1 MKIPFLAAFMESLDR
16 LDGASGV
23 LKRVVVFITLPFV
36 ALLSGLYAGSS
47 EAIRVLAQ
55 GPFKFFFGILIFP
68 FLFTFRISTD
78 ARSDLLWCLPAI
90 IAGISI
96 AGLAILTFAQ
106 GDRIQQRYRM
116 NAVSAI
122 RQGEFER
129 GKFFSQRVLTAK
141 GEANDSDQFRLAICM
156 LQTHQNELGQ
166 QIINDLAPDDH
177 PGFPPAHRLK
187 ALNLA
192 TLTDRTDSASHA
204 ESLRFHLSHAEDNNS
219 EEIQTA
225 YAVYYL
231 ATDQV
236 LRAINYLKIA
246 AQKNPS
252 HYHTIA
258 SIHGER
264 DEEAQ
269 RLEAL
274 RDAEDAYRELVKQDP
289 SSQPNRIA
297 LAKTLSRLEKYPEAE
312 KFLLEGLAINDTPL
326 IRRSLSEYCL
336 LRHSLAKDFD
346 EQLGYL
352 QKSIDFDI
360 NFLPAYQALV
370 RQFQVQMEEDP
381 GKADQLEEL
390 LRDNLASGKNTA
402 LAHFAMSNVKS
413 KKGDKAR
420 AAFHSEKAY
429 ELDPRFGVVANN
441 LAWFLVND
449 TENPDLDRAFELSSE
464 VVKRYP
470 NNPAMLDTHATV
482 LMKQEKYDEA
492 LVHFEKALAVIRDK
506 KIVHTKL
513 AFVYEKLGMD
523 DMKEVHL
530 RKAAQLESPK

>member
-47 EAIRVLAQ
+47 EAVRILAQ

-156 LQTHQNELGQ
+156 LQTQQSELGQ

-192 TLTDRTDSASHA
+192 TLTDRTDSARHA

-264 DEEAQ
+264 
-269 RLEAL
+269 
-274 RDAEDAYRELVKQDP
+274 
-289 SSQPNRIA
+289 
-297 LAKTLSRLEKYPEAE
+297 
-312 KFLLEGLAINDTPL
+312 
-326 IRRSLSEYCL
+326 
-336 LRHSLAKDFD
+336 
-346 EQLGYL
+346 
-352 QKSIDFDI
+352 
-360 NFLPAYQALV
+360 
-370 RQFQVQMEEDP
+370 
-381 GKADQLEEL
+381 
-390 LRDNLASGKNTA
+390 
-402 LAHFAMSNVKS
+402 
-413 KKGDKAR
+413 
-420 AAFHSEKAY
+420 
-429 ELDPRFGVVANN
+429 
-441 LAWFLVND
+441 
-449 TENPDLDRAFELSSE
+449 
-464 VVKRYP
+464 
-470 NNPAMLDTHATV
+470 
-482 LMKQEKYDEA
+482 
-492 LVHFEKALAVIRDK
+492 
-506 KIVHTKL
+506 
-513 AFVYEKLGMD
+513 
-523 DMKEVHL
+523 
-530 RKAAQLESPK
+530 

>member
-1 MKIPFLAAFMESLDR
+1 MKIPFVSLVAESLNKI
-16 LDGASGV
+16 DGLTGL
-23 LKRVVVFITLPFV
+23 LKQFFTILTLPFV
-36 ALLSGLYAGSS
+36 LVFSGLYTALAEAGR
-47 EAIRVLAQ
+47 IFTQ
-55 GPFKFFFGILIFP
+55 GPLQAIAGL
-68 FLFTFRISTD
+68 FLFPVLFVFRISTD
-78 ARSDLLWCLPAI
+78 ARKDLLWCLPAI
-90 IAGISI
+90 IAGTAITGI
-96 AGLAILTFAQ
+96 AILTFAQ
-106 GDRIQQRYRM
+106 GERIQQRYRA
-116 NAVSAI
+116 NAVNSI
-122 RQGEFER
+122 RQGDFER
-129 GKFFSQRVLTAK
+129 ASIFCQRVVYSK
-141 GEANDSDQFRLAICM
+141 GEVLDSDRLRWAMC
-156 LQTHQNELGQ
+156 LLETGQDELGKQ
-166 QIINDLAPDDH
+166 VINDLAPD
-177 PGFPPAHRLK
+177 GKQGYPPAHRIK

-192 TLTDRTDSASHA
+192 LSVEQSNTPALS
-204 ESLRFHLSHAEDNNS
+204 ESLRFHLEHAEDNSS
-219 EEIQTA
+219 EAIQTA

-258 SIHGER
+258 SIHSER
-264 DEEAQ
+264 DEDAQ

-274 RDAEDAYRELVKQDP
+274 RNAEDAYRELVKQDP
-289 SSQPNRIA
+289 SSQQNRIA
-297 LAKTLSRLEKYPEAE
+297 LAKTLARLEKYSEAE
-312 KFLLEGLAINDTPL
+312 QLLLEGLAINDTPL

-336 LRHSLAKDFD
+336 LRHSLAEDFD

-370 RQFQVQMEEDP
+370 RQFKIQMEEDP
-381 GKADQLEEL
+381 DKANALEEL

-420 AAFHSEKAY
+420 ASFHSEKAY

-441 LAWFLVND
+441 LAWLLVND
-449 TENPDLDRAFELSSE
+449 TENPDLERAFELSSE
-464 VVKRYP
+464 VVKRFP
-470 NNPAMLDTHATV
+470 NNPAFLDTHATV

-492 LVHFEKALAVIRDK
+492 LVHFEKALATIRNK

-523 DMKEVHL
+523 DMKEAHL
-530 RKAAQLESPK
+530 RKAAQFESPK